1 MNGDV
6 VAIVPIRSLSQGKTR
21 LAVVLSPEARA
32 ALIRS
37 MARGVLESALASG
50 AVAHVLVVSPDPEA
64 LTFAASF
71 GPAVTPVLQ
80 HEQMAGLNA
89 ALAQGME
96 LAQEQGAA
104 AVLVLFG
111 DLPLLTPGDIRNLLR
126 RDAPIVIAPDRHGS
140 GTNALLLRLAALP
153 PGGPRFVFRFGRESY
168 ARHVEEAHHLGLEV
182 ATAITAGTACDLDTP
197 EDLASVMASPA
208 ARAAL
213 AGAELTAP
221 HGAAPCARGAG
232 AW

>member
-21 LAVVLSPEARA
+21 LATVLSPETRA
-32 ALIRS
+32 ALIRA

-50 AVAHVLVVSPDPEA
+50 AVGRVLVVSPDPEA
-64 LTFAASF
+64 LRFAASF

-80 HEQMAGLNA
+80 PEERAGLNA
-89 ALAQGME
+89 ALAQGMQR
-96 LAQEQGAA
+96 AQEQGAA
-104 AVLVLFG
+104 AVLILFG

-153 PGGPRFVFRFGRESY
+153 PGGPCFEFRFGRDSY
-168 ARHVEEAHHLGLEV
+168 ARHVEEAHQLGLEV

-197 EDLASVMASPA
+197 EDWASMMASPA
-208 ARAAL
+208 AGTAL
-213 AGAELTAP
+213 AGAEMTVP
-221 HGAAPCARGAG
+221 RGAVPCARGAG